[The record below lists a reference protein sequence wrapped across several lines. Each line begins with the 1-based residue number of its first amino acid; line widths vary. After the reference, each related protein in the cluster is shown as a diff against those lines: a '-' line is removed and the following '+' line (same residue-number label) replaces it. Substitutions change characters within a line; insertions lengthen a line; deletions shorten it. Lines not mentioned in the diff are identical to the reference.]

1 MQSGDL
7 QTKTTSLQ
15 LQLLH
20 QEKLFDEAM
29 KHDEELGE
37 ARKIY
42 LEIKKLRER
51 LKEIRQLRVKTQ
63 TPNCHSYKVI
73 TRQ

>member
-1 MQSGDL
+1 MQSADL

-20 QEKLFDEAM
+20 QGKLFDEAM

-51 LKEIRQLRVKTQ
+51 LEEIRQPRVKTQ
-63 TPNCHSYKVI
+63 TPNSHSFKVNI
-73 TRQ
+73 RQ